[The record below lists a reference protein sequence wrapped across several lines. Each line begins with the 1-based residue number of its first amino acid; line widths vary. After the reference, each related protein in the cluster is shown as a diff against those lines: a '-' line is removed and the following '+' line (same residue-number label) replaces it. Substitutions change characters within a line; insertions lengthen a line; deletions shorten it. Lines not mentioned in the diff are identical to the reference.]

1 MIYHYGSPAISSS
14 KQSTRSYQLQKAAS
28 ASLGLYYS
36 RSLAVADYHDDEFAG
51 MANAFYLGSKLTGP
65 DFNIPTT
72 NTIDGGPVVEFYET
86 NPNQIIVTSL
96 TKDGNLRIE

>member
-1 MIYHYGSPAISSS
+1 
-14 KQSTRSYQLQKAAS
+14 
-28 ASLGLYYS
+28 
-36 RSLAVADYHDDEFAG
+36 